1 MTITLASIARAVE
14 ALHQGDVVAYPTE
27 AIYGLGCDPHN
38 PDAIERLLQLK
49 QRPIEKGL
57 ILVASSIDQLSHWI
71 DDMTLTEQSSV
82 VASWPGPVT
91 WLFPAKKPLPACI
104 TGLHD
109 TVALRVTNHPV
120 VRDICDAFGGAIV
133 STSANIADHPPARTV
148 DECQRYFHGALTH
161 IVEGE
166 LGSSDKP
173 SVIKDVITGRVVREG

>member
-104 TGLHD
+104 TS
-109 TVALRVTNHPV
+109 R
-120 VRDICDAFGGAIV
+120 
-133 STSANIADHPPARTV
+133 
-148 DECQRYFHGALTH
+148 
-161 IVEGE
+161 
-166 LGSSDKP
+166 GS
-173 SVIKDVITGRVVREG
+173 GYL